1 MDLNYSEEHEAFR
14 DEVRQFINAHRHE
27 APTGQRGGQ
36 SPDTGRK
43 WQQLLIEHGY
53 AARSIPKEYGG
64 YGAEP
69 DILKNHIIAEEFAIA
84 KLRPG
89 SSGDPRLVPTLLEL
103 GTEEQ
108 KKQHI
113 PPSVRGEI
121 SFENVSFAYPDRDNV
136 LREFNLEIAAG
147 ETVAFTGPNGAG
159 KTTLA
164 HLLMRFADPGSG
176 RILIDSTD
184 TRECTLAS
192 VRERIGLVAQHV
204 LLLNGT
210 VAENI
215 AYSEPLA
222 DRVAIELAAKAA
234 HAHAFIC
241 ELPDGYDTI
250 IGDQGV
256 KLSGGQRQRVS
267 LARTLLKDPP
277 ILILDEATAMFDPA
291 GEKAF
296 IEECHDLLMQKT
308 VILITH
314 RPASL
319 ALADRVLAIDHGKV
333 SVVKDFKPDLI

>member
-1 MDLNYSEEHEAFR
+1 MALLWMGTSHIQSGQLAASDLVSLLLYA
-14 DEVRQFINAHRHE
+14 VLLM
-27 APTGQRGGQ
+27 
-36 SPDTGRK
+36 SP
-43 WQQLLIEHGY
+43 
-53 AARSIPKEYGG
+53 
-64 YGAEP
+64 
-69 DILKNHIIAEEFAIA
+69 
-84 KLRPG
+84 
-89 SSGDPRLVPTLLEL
+89 L
-103 GTEEQ
+103 GTLANVYGQVQRTRGSAERIVEFLGQ
-108 KKQHI
+108 QPEPEDEGKQTLQAERGHI
-113 PPSVRGEI
+113 Q
-121 SFENVSFAYPDRDNV
+121 FENVSFAYPGRDNV
-136 LREFNLEIAAG
+136 LREFNLEIATG

-164 HLLMRFADPGSG
+164 HLLMRFSDPGSG

-234 HAHAFIC
+234 HAHEFIC

-250 IGDQGV
+250 IGYQGV

-296 IEECHDLLMQKT
+296 IEECHELLMQKT

-319 ALADRVLAIDHGKV
+319 ALADRVINLQPNELAQAVPVHSSSINKLDGQA
-333 SVVKDFKPDLI
+333 